1 MNLERQKNRK
11 IFNQI
16 DKLSSKG
23 KNYVLDYYRL
33 IDEIIA
39 KGDYGYF
46 ESTLNEYF
54 KIDINHYQTVQDVK
68 KKTWDKIVLQSNDPF
83 SKRLKKLYDRKN
95 VYQVGYN
102 IFTNSTGTL
111 MIGMSQP
118 LNDTYNPIILA
129 TQSISTLA
137 TQSIIQIGT
146 DDASVY
152 RIDLYKCD
160 WQIID
165 NVDQPVSKTI
175 ELVNSLNIYATQ
187 SWYDTDI
194 SIYGHEY
201 LLKTHS
207 SMLND
212 FNYKLSISQNKY
224 LGKIIEQE
232 IYTIESKYYVKNKQL
247 AKLKNLVRTN
257 LEVEK
262 SGTYSVLITNNDPSL
277 NEDQNLLNRYEI
289 SIDYLLQSYDYEY
302 IEDYFL
308 EDYVE

>member
-68 KKTWDKIVLQSNDPF
+68 KKTWDKIVLQSNDSF
-83 SKRLKKLYDRKN
+83 TKRLKKLYDSKG
-95 VYQVGYN
+95 VYQIGYN
-102 IFTNSTGTL
+102 IFINSTG
-111 MIGMSQP
+111 
-118 LNDTYNPIILA
+118 
-129 TQSISTLA
+129 
-137 TQSIIQIGT
+137 
-146 DDASVY
+146 
-152 RIDLYKCD
+152 
-160 WQIID
+160 
-165 NVDQPVSKTI
+165 
-175 ELVNSLNIYATQ
+175 EL
-187 SWYDTDI
+187 
-194 SIYGHEY
+194 
-201 LLKTHS
+201 
-207 SMLND
+207 
-212 FNYKLSISQNKY
+212 

-247 AKLKNLVRTN
+247 AKLKNTVITN

-262 SGTYSVLITNNDPSL
+262 LGTYIFINNNDNSL
-277 NEDQNLLNRYEI
+277 NEDQNLLKRYEI
-289 SIDYLLQSYDYEY
+289 AIDYLLVNSNYVGDYV
-302 IEDYFL
+302 D
-308 EDYVE
+308 DYVE